1 MFDSFNNL
9 SSNFNNNLTGLYDIE
24 HNENKTSS
32 SKIFDNCGKDELQDF
47 EYLSSESES
56 GSFFQGTIS
65 STSLK
70 DNELLKSF
78 IYGILH
84 CTKCMIPCSIIFN
97 DNFTISFECGCSFI
111 KYISIKEFMNDYI
124 KKGYYQKEEYSLH
137 CMFHFEQKIFIKYC
151 IDCEHDIC
159 EECMNMEYPLQSNNK
174 TTSKKKHDNHT
185 FINYDQIKEKFNIIN
200 ELIQKYER
208 GVYYNNIKD
217 VKKEKIQNVFKV
229 INCIIET
236 FEKYKCYNLYKSI
249 ENAEIFLKKINDIN
263 FIFDD
268 KDYPLI
274 NLLKI
279 TTDKEFAENINN
291 FSENIISIHLTQI
304 ENKIDLSLFQNKK
317 FLHLK
322 DLTLISDKFKEDKE
336 DIYSLSSSE
345 FPVLE
350 ILSLGDNNFGNKII
364 DVLDKLN
371 LPKLIFLNLYSNNI
385 TDIKLFDVIKKF
397 EKLKHLFVG
406 ENPFKIEENPKEFY
420 EFPKSMEEFGMT
432 GNLEGKRCAFIKRL
446 DISNLKIFYISR
458 NKIGNLSY
466 IENIK
471 FKRLEKFYSMRN
483 DIKDIYEILKIQGK
497 ENLKSID
504 LRDNNINNFK
514 ELINIID
521 KFPNLERIV
530 VSGNEGIN
538 EAQIKK
544 MKNQIGRELD
554 III

>member
-1 MFDSFNNL
+1 MD
-9 SSNFNNNLTGLYDIE
+9 
-24 HNENKTSS
+24 
-32 SKIFDNCGKDELQDF
+32 
-47 EYLSSESES
+47 
-56 GSFFQGTIS
+56 
-65 STSLK
+65 
-70 DNELLKSF
+70 
-78 IYGILH
+78 
-84 CTKCMIPCSIIFN
+84 
-97 DNFTISFECGCSFI
+97 
-111 KYISIKEFMNDYI
+111 
-124 KKGYYQKEEYSLH
+124 
-137 CMFHFEQKIFIKYC
+137 
-151 IDCEHDIC
+151 
-159 EECMNMEYPLQSNNK
+159 MEYRLQSNK
-174 TTSKKKHDNHT
+174 TTSKKKHDNRT
-185 FINYDQIKEKFNIIN
+185 FINHDQITEKFNVIN

-217 VKKEKIQNVFKV
+217 VNKKEKIQNVFKV

-249 ENAEIFLKKINDIN
+249 QNAEIFLKKINDIN

-274 NLLKI
+274 NLKKI
-279 TTDKEFAENINN
+279 TTDKEFAKNINN

-322 DLTLISDKFKEDKE
+322 YLTLISDKFKE

-385 TDIKLFDVIKKF
+385 TDIKLFDVIKKKF

-406 ENPFKIEENPKEFY
+406 ENPFEIEENPKEFY
-420 EFPKSMEEFGMT
+420 EFPESMEEFGMT
-432 GNLEGKRCAFIKRL
+432 GNLEEEKCAFIKRL

-504 LRDNNINNFK
+504 LRDNNINNLN
-514 ELINIID
+514 ELINIIGE
-521 KFPNLERIV
+521 FQNLERIV
-530 VSGNEGIN
+530 VSGNKGIN
-538 EAQIKK
+538 EAQVKK
-544 MKNQIGRELD
+544 MKNQIKKIHGRELD

>member
-1 MFDSFNNL
+1 M
-9 SSNFNNNLTGLYDIE
+9 
-24 HNENKTSS
+24 
-32 SKIFDNCGKDELQDF
+32 
-47 EYLSSESES
+47 
-56 GSFFQGTIS
+56 
-65 STSLK
+65 
-70 DNELLKSF
+70 
-78 IYGILH
+78 
-84 CTKCMIPCSIIFN
+84 
-97 DNFTISFECGCSFI
+97 
-111 KYISIKEFMNDYI
+111 
-124 KKGYYQKEEYSLH
+124 
-137 CMFHFEQKIFIKYC
+137 
-151 IDCEHDIC
+151 
-159 EECMNMEYPLQSNNK
+159 
-174 TTSKKKHDNHT
+174 
-185 FINYDQIKEKFNIIN
+185 
-200 ELIQKYER
+200 
-208 GVYYNNIKD
+208 
-217 VKKEKIQNVFKV
+217 
-229 INCIIET
+229 
-236 FEKYKCYNLYKSI
+236 
-249 ENAEIFLKKINDIN
+249 KKINDIN

-397 EKLKHLFVG
+397 EKLKLLFVG
-406 ENPFKIEENPKEFY
+406 ENPFKIEENPKKFY
-420 EFPKSMEEFGMT
+420 KFPKSMEEFGMT